1 MKSKAPD
8 SLIDL
13 RAFHMTPLKLE
24 NSALGATST
33 TISLNES
40 VGRVNTVCSLIVL
53 GPVDIGL
60 GPPSF
65 FVVIRYRSPKRQ

>member
-1 MKSKAPD
+1 MGQTSMTLKAGLCPAADSTWGSAMKSKAPD

-33 TISLNES
+33 TISLDEL
-40 VGRVNTVCSLIVL
+40 VGR
-53 GPVDIGL
+53 
-60 GPPSF
+60 
-65 FVVIRYRSPKRQ
+65 